1 MCNSNA
7 KWRVRIKRPHVL
19 FVKVRVYWHF
29 DIWKYLQKVF
39 DTLHTKPEKKVQKI
53 ECNISNDDSWWKST
67 MMVRSFLQCNF
78 QKHMLNRFYQSFFIN
93 CMFHSH
99 CCQMTDGTVTLKS
112 SIKFSSFI
120 KKKTFFQAEHMVKSW
135 NWNKISTFF
144 YVPKSHFAK
153 VSKIMWFSK
162 CKWVIFNCWAIIWG
176 VMFSLPVTPRSH
188 LTIIEICTEL
198 QKKCSS
204 WNAVKNLICHLWETK
219 CCVKLNQNPY
229 AIPRETQHVY
239 THVQMAF
246 SDFYLIFN

>member
-1 MCNSNA
+1 MPQKCQICVHLDPKRFQYLLSLSREYAKKENPFMCNSNA

-120 KKKTFFQAEHMVKSW
+120 KKKTFFQAEQMVKSW
-135 NWNKISTFF
+135 NWN
-144 YVPKSHFAK
+144 
-153 VSKIMWFSK
+153 
-162 CKWVIFNCWAIIWG
+162 
-176 VMFSLPVTPRSH
+176 
-188 LTIIEICTEL
+188 
-198 QKKCSS
+198 
-204 WNAVKNLICHLWETK
+204 
-219 CCVKLNQNPY
+219 
-229 AIPRETQHVY
+229 
-239 THVQMAF
+239 
-246 SDFYLIFN
+246 